1 MAGTELI
8 LWRRVYR
15 SLRLL
20 CCVVVLLAAAG
31 AAMASEYHGIVRF
44 NGLPVPG
51 VTVTVT
57 QGGKKFVTVTDTQGF
72 YSFPTLAD
80 GAASID
86 LEMTGFSTIKQDVT
100 VTPDGAMAKW
110 DLKLMSLEEIRTAVK
125 PVVSAGIAVAATR
138 SEPKKTSDAPKPAA
152 DQPPAAPPPEETV
165 QRAADGLV
173 VNGSVNNA
181 ATSQFSMA
189 QRFGNTAS
197 GKSRYNFSLYLTVG
211 NSALSAKSYSSLRIR
226 YAEAGDEPDYRRVCG
241 AGANKDSSSAAQ
253 RAKYFYPI
261 HADAEHYRKYDFG
274 AGAGCGGADG
284 GFFERS
290 ECAWVSRCSFM
301 LRRLGCLRRA
311 LRRVSHRARPLRGTL
326 FRLPALVLRRRLC

>member
-1 MAGTELI
+1 MAGTERI

-31 AAMASEYHGIVRF
+31 AAMASEYHGIVSF

-80 GAASID
+80 GAASIELD
-86 LEMTGFSTIKQDVT
+86 MTGFSTIKQDVT
-100 VTPDGAMAKW
+100 VAPDGAMAKW
-110 DLKLMSLEEIRTAVK
+110 DLKLMSLDQIRTAVK

-152 DQPPAAPPPEETV
+152 DQPAPPPPPDETV

-197 GKSRYNFSLYLTVG
+197 GKSRYNFSLYPDRGEFGVECEVLFV
-211 NSALSAKSYSSLRIR
+211 LRIR
-226 YAEAGDEPDYRRVCG
+226 YAEAGDKPAPGGFAVQGPIKIPHLLRNGPNTFIQYTGRRTRLLQRLAGLVPDAAVRR
-241 AGANKDSSSAAQ
+241 
-253 RAKYFYPI
+253 R
-261 HADAEHYRKYDFG
+261 R
-274 AGAGCGGADG
+274 
-284 GFFERS
+284 FFERS
-290 ECAWVSRCSFM
+290 ECIGAAGAALCSDYGAICGVYCG
-301 LRRLGCLRRA
+301 GCHSWRTDCGEHYSDA
-311 LRRVSHRARPLRGTL
+311 LH
-326 FRLPALVLRRRLC
+326 